1 MSQPLSSQTSG
12 VLLVGHGSP
21 EAIATAQFLHLAE
34 RAAAQLSTARWQP
47 ALLEH
52 ARPTIAEGIDLLV
65 GQGVSEVALVPLL
78 LFAAGHA
85 KRDLPAH
92 LVTAQALHPHVNF
105 VYGRVLGV
113 DQGMVRTCARLLAQP
128 QADTAVLLVG
138 RGSSDPEATADLAE
152 VARLLRAQSEYPW
165 VEVAYL
171 AIAEPTVAQGLAQ
184 CLAQGARRVILLPYL
199 LFAGVLMDG
208 LERLLE
214 QWRPLYPDVSFEL
227 AGERGLGAG
236 PEVVDL
242 AVARA
247 REALGQLTPPA
258 LEG

>member
-1 MSQPLSSQTSG
+1 MSRPRSNQTQG

-21 EAIATAQFLHLAE
+21 EAVATAQFLHVAQ
-34 RAAAQLSTARWQP
+34 RAAAQLTDVRWQP

-52 ARPTIAEGIDLLV
+52 AQPTIAEGIDLLV
-65 GQGVSEVALVPLL
+65 GQGVAGVALVPLL

-85 KRDLPAH
+85 KRDLPAQ
-92 LVTAQALHPHVNF
+92 LLAAQTRHRHVSF
-105 VYGRVLGV
+105 AYGRVLGV
-113 DQGMVRTCARLLAQP
+113 DQAMVRACARLLAQP

-152 VARLLRAQSEYPW
+152 VARLLRGGGDYRW
-165 VEVAYL
+165 VRVAYL
-171 AIAEPTVAQGLAQ
+171 AMAEPTVAQGLAQ

-199 LFAGVLMDG
+199 LFRGVLMEG
-208 LERLLE
+208 LERLLA

-242 AVARA
+242 AVERA
-247 REALGQLTPPA
+247 REALAGL
-258 LEG
+258 GV